1 MSSQEFSEPQL
12 LPQLQ
17 AEIRVAKS
25 TRALHP
31 DLLHQHPGYVRLIR
45 CFCFGGKQFQLCCFA
60 LLVEHFD
67 SLLPTCMGRTVQFT
81 EITKRAL
88 ARTIRRSNGLD
99 QRPVSVLLAIFK
111 PLMLSKKHLVR
122 IMSAETP
129 CFKTVGLHYITFSI
143 D

>member
-1 MSSQEFSEPQL
+1 ME
-12 LPQLQ
+12 
-17 AEIRVAKS
+17 VAKL

-99 QRPVSVLLAIFK
+99 QRPVSVLRAIFT
-111 PLMLSKKHLVR
+111 PQMLSKKHLER
-122 IMSAETP
+122 IMSTENP
-129 CFKTVGLHYITFSI
+129 RYKTVYMHDI
-143 D
+143 